1 MLSLTKIE
9 RQKLQALID
18 VPIPAYILG
27 AENDEQIDLL
37 YEYEMGFM
45 FAHDLMKNHT
55 ISSSVSPWGEKEKI
69 KIFDAAYIQKLQDIL
84 SLNISDEMNEYC
96 KVYLDALQ
104 VFKAHLS

>member
-45 FAHDLMKNHT
+45 FAHDLMKN
-55 ISSSVSPWGEKEKI
+55 
-69 KIFDAAYIQKLQDIL
+69 L
-84 SLNISDEMNEYC
+84 
-96 KVYLDALQ
+96 
-104 VFKAHLS
+104 